1 MFDSLTDHLQNALRT
16 VRGDDT
22 IDPENIEEAI
32 REVRKSLLE
41 ADVSLKVVKLFISSV
56 RQKALGAEVLQ
67 SVSPDQQFIKIVY
80 DELVT
85 ILGGENVP
93 LDVEGKP
100 GKPSI
105 VMLLGL
111 QGSGKTTAAGK
122 LAMKLKAEG
131 HKPLLV
137 ACDVQRPAAI
147 KQLQTL
153 GNQIDVR
160 VFTIPDSKDVQDIG
174 EKAIEEAKHGGYS
187 PVILD
192 TAGRLQIDTDLMAEL
207 LLLDRSL
214 EPNEKILVI
223 DSMTGQEAVHVA
235 ETFNTQLDVTGI
247 LLTKIDGDAR
257 GGAALSVRESVGRP
271 IKFISTGEKLDA
283 LEAFYPD
290 RMASRILG
298 MGDVLSLVEK
308 AQQNI
313 DEKEAEKV
321 AKQMMEGE
329 FTLEMFVSAQKMMKK
344 MGPMGDIMKMM
355 GIGGML
361 GLNSETQKTIADK
374 GEEMMRLYEIAI
386 NSMTKAEKANPKIVD
401 FSRRRRIAKG
411 SGLKENQVG
420 QMLNEFEQ
428 MRQMFAQFRKMM
440 GGFGGPGGGFP
451 FGGGGMPDLGS
462 LMGGGGMP
470 PGMGGMPGMPPG
482 MGGMPGAGGMPQIPP
497 NMRNM
502 PGMGMPGF
510 RPGKVPPPPPKGYPT
525 AGGGFKKKKKK

>member
-16 VRGDDT
+16 VRGDAT

-41 ADVSLKVVKLFISSV
+41 ADVSLKVVKLFISRV

-93 LDVEGKP
+93 LNLETKEG
-100 GKPSI
+100 PSI

-122 LAMKLKAEG
+122 LALKLKNEG
-131 HKPLLV
+131 FKPLLV

-147 KQLQTL
+147 SQLQTL

-160 VFTIPDSKDVQDIG
+160 VFTIPGSKDVQDIG
-174 EKAIEEAKHGGYS
+174 DKAVEEAKHGGYN

-192 TAGRLQIDTDLMAEL
+192 TAGRLQIDTELMAEL
-207 LLLDRSL
+207 MLLDRAL
-214 EPNEKILVI
+214 EPAEKILVV
-223 DSMTGQEAVHVA
+223 DAMVGQEAVHVA

-247 LLTKIDGDAR
+247 LLSKIDGDAR

-271 IKFISTGEKLDA
+271 IKYISTGEKLDA

-298 MGDVLSLVEK
+298 MGDVLTLVEK
-308 AQQNI
+308 AQQSI

-321 AKQMMEGE
+321 AKQMLQGE
-329 FTLEMFVSAQKMMKK
+329 FTLEMFVNAQKMMKK
-344 MGPMGDIMKMM
+344 MGNMGDIMKMM

-361 GLNSETQKTIADK
+361 GINTADQDKIAAH
-374 GEEMMRLYEIAI
+374 GEAMMQLYETAI
-386 NSMTKAEKANPKIVD
+386 NSMTKQERLTPEIID
-401 FSRRRRIAKG
+401 FNRRRRIARG
-411 SGLKENQVG
+411 SGLKDNQVG

-428 MRQMFAQFRKMM
+428 MKQMFTQFRKMM
-440 GGFGGPGGGFP
+440 GGFGGGGGGPFGGGGFP
-451 FGGGGMPDLGS
+451 FGGGGMPDMSALQD
-462 LMGGGGMP
+462 MMPPGGMP
-470 PGMGGMPGMPPG
+470 GMPGMPGMRGGPGMGGMP
-482 MGGMPGAGGMPQIPP
+482 
-497 NMRNM
+497 R
-502 PGMGMPGF
+502 
-510 RPGKVPPPPPKGYPT
+510 GKLPPPPPKGYPT
-525 AGGGFKKKKKK
+525 GGGAFRKKKKR